1 MTDRRARGPQARI
14 LSLLPADFVDHPL
27 FAQALTHRSGAS
39 DTLDSNERLELLGDA
54 VLELV
59 VTDQL
64 YHRFPVATEGRLTKL
79 RAALVSRVA
88 LGERAKELGL
98 GELLVVGQ
106 TDAKSANALSNALEA
121 IVGAVYEVK
130 GLDSARR
137 FVGALLEPLVA
148 LASDD
153 EILGDYKSH
162 LHELLAQLRRSAPHY
177 DVDWS
182 GPDHERLFR
191 VRLSVPDLG
200 SFEGV
205 GHSRKEAEQAACRAA
220 LEQLEVV
227 GSFVHAGVDEEA
239 AEAASAQ
246 SHEAKGSPPGA

>member
-1 MTDRRARGPQARI
+1 M
-14 LSLLPADFVDHPL
+14 LSLLPADFVDDPL

-64 YHRFPVATEGRLTKL
+64 YHRFPQATEGRLTKL

-88 LGERAKELGL
+88 LGELAKELGL

-121 IVGAVYEVK
+121 IVGAVYEAK

-137 FVGALLEPLVA
+137 FVGAVLEPLLA
-148 LASDD
+148 QASDD

-162 LHELLAQLRRSAPHY
+162 LYELLAQHRRGAPHY

-227 GSFVHAGVDEEA
+227 GSFAYSASEEEA

-246 SHEAKGSPPGA
+246 SNEEKGSLPGA